1 MDVWVELEGH
11 VRFASGVEGEVVEG
25 VGQVII
31 KRALAPIVEVP
42 TAIDRQ
48 TGGGLK
54 PLVRQ
59 KTIRTSMVKLIRLID
74 TRFNCALVPYA

>member
-25 VGQVII
+25 VGQEII

-48 TGGGLK
+48 TGAGLK

-59 KTIRTSMVKLIRLID
+59 KAIRTSMVKLIRLID